1 MFEHSGNAAPQQGAS
16 VLEQA
21 AIDAFGASLAAALSS
36 ASNLDDS
43 ARLDVIRALERLG
56 CIVTAAQAHVSV
68 ELDDSQ
74 RRLQEARGVPTAQQG
89 RGVPQQVALA
99 RRESPHRGQRHL
111 GLAKAV
117 IAELPATWDAWRYGH
132 ISEWKATMIAR
143 ETACLSSDERLAVD
157 RAVAG
162 NASRVEGMS
171 VREVVAAAQ
180 AEAARLDASSVVA
193 RRRLAESEARVT
205 IRPAPDTMTWLT
217 ALLPVKDGVAVFA
230 ALTKA
235 AQAAKA
241 AGDPRGKGK
250 VMADALV
257 GRVLRG
263 ETTEP
268 AQIPVSLN
276 LVMTDHDLFGSS
288 DEPAYLEGF
297 GPVPAELGR
306 ELVAGSCSRRER
318 VWLRRLFCHPRT
330 GELIAADS
338 RSRLFR
344 GSLARFI
351 RLRDQVCRT
360 PWCDAPVRHL
370 DHPIERASG
379 GESSAQ
385 NSQGLC
391 ESCNY
396 AKQAP
401 GWRARP
407 SPSSD
412 GHEIETTLPTGHRYR
427 SQPPRMIAVVRRAP
441 IRIEYLL
448 TG

>member
-1 MFEHSGNAAPQQGAS
+1 
-16 VLEQA
+16 V
-21 AIDAFGASLAAALSS
+21 
-36 ASNLDDS
+36 
-43 ARLDVIRALERLG
+43 
-56 CIVTAAQAHVSV
+56 
-68 ELDDSQ
+68 
-74 RRLQEARGVPTAQQG
+74 
-89 RGVPQQVALA
+89 
-99 RRESPHRGQRHL
+99 
-111 GLAKAV
+111 AKAV
-117 IAELPATWDAWRYGH
+117 IAELPATWDAWRAGH

-143 ETACLSSDERLAVD
+143 ETACLSHDDRRTVD

-162 NASRVEGMS
+162 NAARVEAMS

-193 RRRLAESEARVT
+193 RRRHAESEARVT

-235 AQAAKA
+235 ANSAKA
-241 AGDPRGKGK
+241 AGDPRGTGK

-263 ETTEP
+263 DTTEP
-268 AQIPVSLN
+268 AQAPVSLN
-276 LVMTDHDLFGSS
+276 LVMTDHDLFGST
-288 DEPAYLEGF
+288 DEPAHLDSF
-297 GPVPAELGR
+297 GPLPAELAR
-306 ELVAGSCSRRER
+306 ELVAGSCSRGER

-338 RSRLFR
+338 RGRLFR

-370 DHPIERASG
+370 DHPIGTAVG
-379 GESSAQ
+379 GKSSAQ

-407 SPSSD
+407 SPDSD
-412 GHEIETTLPTGHRYR
+412 EHEIQTTLPTGHRYR
-427 SQPPRMIAVVRRAP
+427 SQPPRIVAFVRRTP